1 MSYRRKRDDAQELRR
16 YKAFCLNNSTLI
28 DQVGL
33 PSFVVEDYNA
43 FMYVLMH
50 GETWSDAPITFEVSA
65 LQGERR
71 AAYLLLLEKYFEA
84 GLQNPGLWLLEAERA
99 ALAQKY
105 PEQLTSYCK

>member
-50 GETWSDAPITFEVSA
+50 GETWSDMNSLSTQCIHCVYKI
-65 LQGERR
+65 RVCR
-71 AAYLLLLEKYFEA
+71 
-84 GLQNPGLWLLEAERA
+84 
-99 ALAQKY
+99 
-105 PEQLTSYCK
+105 